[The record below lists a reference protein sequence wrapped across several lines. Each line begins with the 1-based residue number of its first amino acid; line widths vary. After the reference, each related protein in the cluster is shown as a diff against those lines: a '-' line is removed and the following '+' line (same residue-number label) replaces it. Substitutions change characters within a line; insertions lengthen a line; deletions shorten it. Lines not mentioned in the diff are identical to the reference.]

1 MKLSLI
7 MALSGVSAEHYN
19 ILAMDGGGIRGLI
32 PSVVLQNMEKYA
44 YEYATSKGYD
54 FPKYPGRENVVA
66 MKDLFE
72 MTAGT
77 STGSILAAGLVYPD
91 KDHMDIKMPAF
102 FADDLLKIYSE
113 RGGEI
118 FVKKQLG
125 WWDSFFW
132 FILITSIFGCIFYY
146 IGML

>member
-1 MKLSLI
+1 MKLSFLL
-7 MALSGVSAEHYN
+7 ALTGVSADHYN

-32 PSVVLQNMEKYA
+32 PAVVLQNMEKYS
-44 YEYATSKGYD
+44 YNYATSKGYT
-54 FPKYPGRENVVA
+54 FPKYPGRENVIA

-91 KDHMDIKMPAF
+91 KNHTDIKMPGF

-113 RGGEI
+113 RGTEI

-125 WWDSFFW
+125 WFDSFFW
-132 FILITSIFGCIFYY
+132 FVLITGIFGAIFYY
-146 IGML
+146 IGLM